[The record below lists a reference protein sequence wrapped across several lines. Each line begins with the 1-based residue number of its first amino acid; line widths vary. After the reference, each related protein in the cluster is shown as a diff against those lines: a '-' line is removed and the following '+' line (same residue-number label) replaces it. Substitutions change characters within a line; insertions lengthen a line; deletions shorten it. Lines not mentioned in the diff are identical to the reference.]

1 MVQSSKNRSSLNKT
15 EANYVMLG
23 TPFRKL
29 YLKQVLRLE
38 LDKKGEYLV
47 PQVKQVY
54 EDIIKQIDALE
65 VSDLIKNESLQKTL
79 KKEIEYL
86 ALEQIDEFLN
96 TIAGIEK
103 KYHSLYLEELEKLK
117 TYVLNNLKKTIKILT
132 KLNFFDEKTSE
143 RHPLSGKSILL
154 VEDLPYNRLII
165 NKILV
170 KYQV

>member
-117 TYVLNNLKKTIKILT
+117 TYVLNNLKKTIKIFR
-132 KLNFFDEKTSE
+132 KLN
-143 RHPLSGKSILL
+143 
-154 VEDLPYNRLII
+154 
-165 NKILV
+165 
-170 KYQV
+170 